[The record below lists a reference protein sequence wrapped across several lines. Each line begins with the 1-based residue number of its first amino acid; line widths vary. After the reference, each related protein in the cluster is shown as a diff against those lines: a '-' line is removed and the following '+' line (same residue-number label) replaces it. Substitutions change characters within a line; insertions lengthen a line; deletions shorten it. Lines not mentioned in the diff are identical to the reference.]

1 MRVKRGTAGK
11 KRHDKY
17 RKDAKGF
24 RGRRGTCFKFQKDA
38 VERSLQHAYKG
49 RKIRKRDFR
58 RLWIVRIGAAVQ
70 ELGLSYSKFMF
81 GLSKAGIELNR
92 KTLSELAINDK
103 QTFSDIVGKVK
114 AVI

>member
-24 RGRRGTCFKFQKDA
+24 RGKRGTCFKFQKDA

-58 RLWIVRIGAAVQ
+58 RLWIVRIAAAVQ
-70 ELGLSYSKFMF
+70 DLGLSYSKFMF
-81 GLSKAGIELNR
+81 GLGKAGIELNR

-103 QTFSDIVGKVK
+103 QTFNDIVGRVK
-114 AVI
+114 AVL